1 MLSMAK
7 PTILVIEDE
16 PDIRDVLEHCLT
28 REGYQ
33 VMVAA
38 DGADGLK
45 KAENHRP
52 DLVLLDL
59 MLPEI
64 DGLEVCRRLK
74 EMPETRHL
82 PIIMVSAKGE
92 ESDVVLGLGLG
103 ADDYVAKPFSPRSLI
118 ARVHAV
124 LRRSRSGE
132 KPVDDQCIVRQGLVI
147 DVPRHRVE
155 VDGEE
160 VDFTATELRLLH
172 FLAGR
177 SGRVFT
183 RDQILDHVV
192 SERAVVI
199 GRNVDVHVRAVR
211 GKLGPYRDLLETV
224 RGVGY
229 RFRESAR

>member
-1 MLSMAK
+1 MAK
-7 PTILVIEDE
+7 TTILVVEDE

-28 REGYQ
+28 REGFQ

-45 KAENHRP
+45 KAGAHRP

-74 EMPETRHL
+74 EMPATRHV

-103 ADDYVAKPFSPRSLI
+103 ADDYVAKPFSPRALI
-118 ARVHAV
+118 ARVQAV
-124 LRRSRSGE
+124 LRRSRHGDTQ
-132 KPVDDQCIVRQGLVI
+132 VDAECIVRQGLII
-147 DVPRHRVE
+147 DEARHRVE

-177 SGRVFT
+177 TGRVFT
-183 RDQILDHVV
+183 RDQILEQVV
-192 SERAVVI
+192 GERAVVI
-199 GRNVDVHVRAVR
+199 GRNVDVHVRAIR
-211 GKLGPYRDLLETV
+211 GKLGAYRNLLETV